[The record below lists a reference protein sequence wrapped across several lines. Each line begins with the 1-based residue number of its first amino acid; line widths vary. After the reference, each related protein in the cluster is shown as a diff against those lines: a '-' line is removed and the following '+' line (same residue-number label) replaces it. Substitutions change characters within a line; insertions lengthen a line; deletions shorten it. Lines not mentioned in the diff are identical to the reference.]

1 MNIAGGA
8 YCFHSQIIRR
18 CLAGGA
24 VQCFILLR
32 STGSTLERL
41 CSGFLHLLPFLSH
54 RFSLSLSFALSSNS
68 YRYQFQRR
76 FPCPFPSPPLCDRA
90 VIAGRNFPKRPY
102 VNRIARSTK
111 NNPTFH
117 QTLFLK
123 FCSSL
128 VYFHHLQIPCVRDRR
143 VISRDT
149 MQRISF
155 GKFARKFTGKEVK
168 LARKEIARWWK
179 YILRFFTREAKR
191 WSGKKT

>member
-24 VQCFILLR
+24 AQCFILLR

-54 RFSLSLSFALSSNS
+54 RFSLSFALSSNS

-76 FPCPFPSPPLCDRA
+76 FPSQSPSPPPPLCDRA

-102 VNRIARSTK
+102 INRVARSTK
-111 NNPTFH
+111 NDPTFL

-123 FCSSL
+123 FFSSPI
-128 VYFHHLQIPCVRDRR
+128 YFHHLQIPCVRDRR
-143 VISRDT
+143 VISRRFCRDRT
-149 MQRISF
+149 QRISF
-155 GKFARKFTGKEVK
+155 GKFARKFTGKK
-168 LARKEIARWWK
+168 
-179 YILRFFTREAKR
+179 
-191 WSGKKT
+191 